1 MRVRS
6 FSKAF
11 PVGIGLGILFAS
23 FYAVARPDH
32 AAQILAAGALTG
44 AFISLGIHI
53 LNSLFAGR
61 IDRLSPRWHVA
72 ARGMLYL
79 VGSTAGWLLGMLLS
93 SYLFG
98 LGLTIDDLLRGN
110 FVFTMGVTGTI
121 AVVVG
126 LSFYAFE
133 VLQQRL
139 ARTIEQLKEHEWAEK
154 ELELARAIQSRLLP
168 PAFVEGNGFAIAARN
183 LPARYVAGDFYDIVR
198 LDDGTIVIVVADVAG
213 KGVGASLIMAS
224 VKAVLPF
231 VAREGAQRA
240 MSMLNAKLVGELG
253 KREFVALAYARFN
266 PNDGSLELLNAGFPD
281 PYIVSAEGVR
291 ALTALGERLPLGLRR
306 DALYEPLH
314 TKLEVGQR
322 MVFLSDGIPEAPVNG
337 EPLGYERVASILGAM
352 NRELR
357 GEAWLDAFLGDVR
370 SSVDAGL
377 DDDWTAVVLERTRIS
392 PAS

>member
-1 MRVRS
+1 MRVRP

-11 PVGIGLGILFAS
+11 PVGIGLGVLFAS

-32 AAQILAAGALTG
+32 AAPVLAAGALTG
-44 AFISLGIHI
+44 AFISLGIHA
-53 LNSLFAGR
+53 LHGLFAER
-61 IDRLSPRWHVA
+61 IDRLSPRWRVA
-72 ARGMLYL
+72 ARGLLYL
-79 VGSTAGWLLGMLLS
+79 IGSTVGWLVGMLLS

-98 LGLTIDDLLRGN
+98 LGLTVDDLLHGD
-110 FVFTMGVTGTI
+110 FAFMIGVTGTV

-126 LSFYAFE
+126 LAFYAFE

-139 ARTIEQLKEHEWAEK
+139 ARTIAQLKEHEWAEK

-168 PAFVEGNGFAIAARN
+168 PAFVEGSGFAIAARN

-240 MSMLNAKLVGELG
+240 MSMLNTKLVNELG
-253 KREFVALAYARFN
+253 KREFVALAYARFD
-266 PNDGSLELLNAGFPD
+266 PADGSLELLNAGFPD
-281 PYIVSAEGVR
+281 PYIVSSEGVR

-306 DALYEPLH
+306 DALYEPLRA
-314 TKLEVGQR
+314 KLEHGQR
-322 MVFLSDGIPEAPVNG
+322 IVFLSDGIPEAPVNG

-352 NRELR
+352 NGDAH
-357 GEAWLDAFLGDVR
+357 GEAWLDAFLADVR
-370 SSVDAGL
+370 SAVDAGL
-377 DDDWTAVVLERTRIS
+377 DDDWTAVVLERNR
-392 PAS
+392 